1 MDQHRSTGQVLLH
14 ISYKLHKI
22 PTRKIGSCHEE
33 EAAAFLKKQGL
44 FIVTKNFRCKS
55 GEIDLIVRDGK
66 YLVFVEVKY
75 RSNKESGYA
84 SAAVDYR
91 KQKRISQA
99 AQFFLL
105 RYGYGEPPCRFDVV
119 AIDGEQ
125 IQWIKNAFDY
135 CG

>member
-1 MDQHRSTGQVLLH
+1 MTKDTYTQIRNERVRLS
-14 ISYKLHKI
+14 INKRI
-22 PTRKIGSCHEE
+22 IGSCHEE
-33 EAAAFLKKQGL
+33 QAAAFLKKQGL
-44 FIVTKNFRCKS
+44 FILERNFRCKS
-55 GEIDLIVRDGK
+55 GEIDLIARDGK

-75 RSNKESGYA
+75 RSGRENGCA
-84 SAAVDYR
+84 SAAVDWH

-105 RYGYGEPPCRFDVV
+105 RYGYSEPPCRFDVV
-119 AIDGEQ
+119 AIDGKH

>member
-1 MDQHRSTGQVLLH
+1 MS
-14 ISYKLHKI
+14 INK
-22 PTRKIGSCHEE
+22 RKIGSCHEE